1 MITFLSKFFIKEK
14 EDKGKIR
21 QEYGI
26 LCGMVG
32 IFLNILLFCGKFFEN
47 FFSGL
52 LSQNGAPGRYNS
64 IGKMD

>member
-26 LCGMVG
+26 LCFSVAN
-32 IFLNILLFCGKFFEN
+32 FLQERSAIRSL
-47 FFSGL
+47 
-52 LSQNGAPGRYNS
+52 
-64 IGKMD
+64 

>member
-32 IFLNILLFCGKFFEN
+32 IFLNILLSVAN
-47 FFSGL
+47 FLQERSAIRSL
-52 LSQNGAPGRYNS
+52 
-64 IGKMD
+64 

>member
-32 IFLNILLFCGKFFEN
+32 FSVANFLQERSAIRSL
-47 FFSGL
+47 
-52 LSQNGAPGRYNS
+52 
-64 IGKMD
+64 

>member
-32 IFLNILLFCGKFFEN
+32 IFLNILLFCGKFLQER
-47 FFSGL
+47 SAIRSL
-52 LSQNGAPGRYNS
+52 
-64 IGKMD
+64 